1 MPLPAAAAV
10 FFYFF
15 IAAAA
20 AVGKTPLDDRD
31 LKPKRR
37 NKFRSS
43 GLLQATRESWEI
55 RLGPQNTGPNEIGNQ
70 AGSAAACPHEALP
83 PDPALVA
90 LSVIPFISWG
100 ACLGQRP

>member
-1 MPLPAAAAV
+1 
-10 FFYFF
+10 
-15 IAAAA
+15 
-20 AVGKTPLDDRD
+20 LDDRD

-83 PDPALVA
+83 QSSSGGSSPRRLVGPPSFLGGVFRSA
-90 LSVIPFISWG
+90 AVELLRYCSTCVTIVISI
-100 ACLGQRP
+100 